1 MAGKRE
7 SIPLKAE
14 VDKLDIN
21 KLVNFPS
28 GLNNLQPK
36 VDDLNVDKLETVS
49 LDLKNISDVVSKKV
63 VKQTVYNKL
72 NTKVNNL
79 ESKIPDATT
88 LIHINLSN
96 TDV

>member
-63 VKQTVYNKL
+63 VK
-72 NTKVNNL
+72 
-79 ESKIPDATT
+79 
-88 LIHINLSN
+88 
-96 TDV
+96 